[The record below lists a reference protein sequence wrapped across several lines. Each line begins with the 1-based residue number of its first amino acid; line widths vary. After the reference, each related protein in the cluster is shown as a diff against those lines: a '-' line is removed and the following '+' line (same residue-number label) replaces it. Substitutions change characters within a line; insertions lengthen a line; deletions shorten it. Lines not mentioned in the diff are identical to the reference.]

1 MIVLAPMEGIV
12 DVYMRDILTQVGGF
26 DLCVTEFVRV
36 HQALYPASVYL
47 RFCPELHHDGKT
59 NTGIP
64 VFVQLMGNDEQVLAE
79 NAAFVSKELGAPG
92 IDLNFGCPAKI
103 VNRRCAGS
111 ALLAWPER
119 ICELVT
125 AVRKAVPASIPVTAK
140 MRLGYETADLAIE
153 NALAIQEGGAKWV
166 TVHARTKVEGYK
178 PPVHWDKLA
187 LIREAVDIPVIA
199 NGDIWTVEDYHK
211 CIEVSG
217 CDDVMLGRG
226 AIAMPD
232 LARQIKASQTGA
244 PITVNDWK
252 AMLVLLK
259 AFFAMVHEGM
269 PTEKAEGRIKQWIK
283 LVRRTYPEA
292 ADLFH
297 RIKREK
303 DLAVLQSAIQQ
314 ATTLAEQT
322 SQVDVDAICV

>member
-1 MIVLAPMEGIV
+1 
-12 DVYMRDILTQVGGF
+12 
-26 DLCVTEFVRV
+26 
-36 HQALYPASVYL
+36 
-47 RFCPELHHDGKT
+47 
-59 NTGIP
+59 
-64 VFVQLMGNDEQVLAE
+64 
-79 NAAFVSKELGAPG
+79 
-92 IDLNFGCPAKI
+92 
-103 VNRRCAGS
+103 
-111 ALLAWPER
+111 
-119 ICELVT
+119 LVT